1 MCFLRVSGRKG
12 FPRIFGRSFYPPAS
26 VPGSALSAQGSMTE
40 ESGFPRKGKS
50 FERGREAYH
59 RRAVRIYQK
68 TRIPD
73 GLQSVG
79 GGV

>member
-1 MCFLRVSGRKG
+1 MRQ
-12 FPRIFGRSFYPPAS
+12 RIFSQGC
-26 VPGSALSAQGSMTE
+26 ALTGAYKDHRLL
-40 ESGFPRKGKS
+40 SGKGKS